1 MQQNLKQHL
10 FYNIDQLSTAVG
22 INQSITLFSAT
33 GTPLAER
40 AAETLITAVNAQNSI
55 TNSLH
60 RDRIQ
65 SLTYS
70 AYGHSHIEHILG
82 YTGQRCDRFTKLYL
96 LGNGHR
102 AYSPYLMRFY
112 SPDNLSPFG
121 KGGRNAYAYC
131 EGDPTNNLDPSGQM
145 LRGILDFF
153 KIKRDT
159 STLSPNNENPYYNDA
174 VKATETFPALA
185 KFPKWYDSPHTQGK
199 HLEKAANLIKYKET
213 LENWEPNNDA
223 RYLLNDEA
231 QADNITTIYMRKINK
246 TAKRIEKV
254 YTPPEEAVVIHKLPS
269 PPANFSFQPEQS
281 NVRGQT
287 K

>member
-1 MQQNLKQHL
+1 
-10 FYNIDQLSTAVG
+10 
-22 INQSITLFSAT
+22 
-33 GTPLAER
+33 
-40 AAETLITAVNAQNSI
+40 
-55 TNSLH
+55 
-60 RDRIQ
+60 
-65 SLTYS
+65 
-70 AYGHSHIEHILG
+70 
-82 YTGQRCDRFTKLYL
+82 
-96 LGNGHR
+96 
-102 AYSPYLMRFY
+102 
-112 SPDNLSPFG
+112 
-121 KGGRNAYAYC
+121 
-131 EGDPTNNLDPSGQM
+131 M

-231 QADNITTIYMRKINK
+231 QADNITTIYMKKINK
-246 TAKRIEKV
+246 TAKLIEKKV